1 MTNVTVLLFD
11 GFTALDAVGPL
22 DVLGRLEGYAI
33 RWASLAGGPV
43 SGSPGLTVETEALSA
58 RDKSDILLIPG
69 GFGTR
74 KLAGDT
80 CFLAA
85 LQKAIAASSIVMTVC
100 TGSALAAA
108 CGALD
113 GRHAT
118 GNKKAFTWTMSVGP
132 NVLWEKDA
140 RWTKNGKFYTA
151 DGVSAGMD
159 MALGYAADRFGTD
172 KARSLAAN
180 MEYRWNDRAE
190 DGWCFLAKNGK

>member
-11 GFTALDAVGPL
+11 GFTALDAVDPL

-43 SGSPGLTVETEALSA
+43 SGSPGLTVEMKALSA

-74 KLAGDT
+74 KL
-80 CFLAA
+80 A

-140 RWTKNGKFYTA
+140 RWTKDGKFYTA
-151 DGVSAGMD
+151 AGVSAGMD

-180 MEYRWNDRAE
+180 MEYCWNDRAE
-190 DGWCFLAKNGK
+190 EGWCFLAKNGK